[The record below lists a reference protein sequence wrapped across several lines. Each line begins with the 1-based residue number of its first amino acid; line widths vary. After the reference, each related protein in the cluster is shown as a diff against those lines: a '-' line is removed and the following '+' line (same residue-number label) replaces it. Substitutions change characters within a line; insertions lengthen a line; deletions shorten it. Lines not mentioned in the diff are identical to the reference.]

1 MAFISLQNISIAFGG
16 PQILN
21 KLSLHI
27 EKNQRICLLGR
38 NGTGKSTLMK
48 IIAQKLSSDSG
59 TVQRQQGLKI
69 SYFGQIIPSHLD
81 GTVFEI
87 IAQGL
92 GQRGELLIR
101 YHQEEIRTTQDPNA
115 DHSRLHTLH
124 EELDTHNAWSVQEA
138 IGKITSRM
146 SLDPDWNYETLSGG
160 QKRRVLL
167 AAALVSEPDVLL
179 LDEPTNHL
187 DVGTIAWMEEFLL
200 RLNVTMLFV
209 THDRMLLK
217 NLATRIIELDRGE
230 LFDWSCDYETF
241 LRRKQVMLETQEKEW
256 KQFDK
261 KLVQEE
267 VWIRRGIQGR
277 RTRNEGR
284 VRALKKMRAERKQRR
299 QRQGNVA
306 MTLTGDQISGKLVI
320 EAKKLCFGYDDEPL
334 ITDFSTLITRG
345 DRIGIMG
352 PNGCG
357 KTTLVKLL
365 LNKQAPLSGT
375 VRHGSNLS
383 ITYFDQLRDQ
393 LDEDKTVWE
402 NVLPNGDY
410 VFINGKSKHIIGY
423 LEDFLFTPERAKI
436 PVRYLSGGERNRLL
450 LARLFTKPAN
460 VLVLDE
466 PTNDLD
472 AETLELLEELLT
484 DFQGTVLLICHDRTF
499 LNQVVTSTIVFLQD
513 GRIEE
518 FVGGYDDWLE
528 QHQDEAPTTPKTA
541 KTDKKKQYREE
552 RKAKQKK
559 TLSYN
564 EKREIKALPS
574 QIESMEEEQDALHE
588 KMADPDFYTN
598 QDDVIATANRLT
610 ELEKDLAK
618 AYERWEY
625 LESIASEA

>member
-48 IIAQKLSSDSG
+48 IIAQELSSDSG

-484 DFQGTVLLICHDRTF
+484 DFQGTVLLICHDRAF

-528 QHQDEAPTTPKTA
+528 QHQDEALATPKTA

>member
-217 NLATRIIELDRGE
+217 KSGHAHHRVGP
-230 LFDWSCDYETF
+230 
-241 LRRKQVMLETQEKEW
+241 
-256 KQFDK
+256 
-261 KLVQEE
+261 
-267 VWIRRGIQGR
+267 R
-277 RTRNEGR
+277 RT
-284 VRALKKMRAERKQRR
+284 V
-299 QRQGNVA
+299 
-306 MTLTGDQISGKLVI
+306 
-320 EAKKLCFGYDDEPL
+320 
-334 ITDFSTLITRG
+334 
-345 DRIGIMG
+345 
-352 PNGCG
+352 
-357 KTTLVKLL
+357 
-365 LNKQAPLSGT
+365 
-375 VRHGSNLS
+375 
-383 ITYFDQLRDQ
+383 
-393 LDEDKTVWE
+393 
-402 NVLPNGDY
+402 
-410 VFINGKSKHIIGY
+410 
-423 LEDFLFTPERAKI
+423 
-436 PVRYLSGGERNRLL
+436 
-450 LARLFTKPAN
+450 
-460 VLVLDE
+460 
-466 PTNDLD
+466 
-472 AETLELLEELLT
+472 
-484 DFQGTVLLICHDRTF
+484 
-499 LNQVVTSTIVFLQD
+499 
-513 GRIEE
+513 
-518 FVGGYDDWLE
+518 
-528 QHQDEAPTTPKTA
+528 
-541 KTDKKKQYREE
+541 
-552 RKAKQKK
+552 
-559 TLSYN
+559 
-564 EKREIKALPS
+564 
-574 QIESMEEEQDALHE
+574 
-588 KMADPDFYTN
+588 
-598 QDDVIATANRLT
+598 
-610 ELEKDLAK
+610 
-618 AYERWEY
+618 
-625 LESIASEA
+625 